1 MRAARLHAYGQ
12 PLALDEVPTPTPG
25 PGETLV
31 KIEGAGLCHSDLHV
45 IDGEI
50 RILPKLPHTLGHE
63 NAGTV
68 AAVGAGVRAVR
79 EGDAVAVFGGWGC
92 GFCPWCVRGDEQ
104 LCATPEWV
112 GLSRHDGGFADYLL
126 VPHERHLVKLDRLAP
141 REAASLTDAAL
152 TPYRAIQKAM
162 PALTPDAP
170 VLVIGLGGLGQYGVK
185 LLRLLTAS
193 PVIAVD
199 LVPAK
204 LDLARAYGAA
214 FTFDSRDPELA
225 SRIVAAGAGFGV
237 SAAFDFVGSD
247 ATLDLAARVTRPLG
261 RVVQIGLAG
270 GTARLKALENVRFE
284 VAFEVS
290 LWGNH
295 RELREV
301 VALAERG
308 DLTPVEQE
316 AVPLERIGEAVRR
329 LRAGEVPGRLVVT
342 PG

>member
-12 PLALDEVPTPTPG
+12 PLVLDEVPTPTPG

-31 KIEGAGLCHSDLHV
+31 RIEGAGLCHSDLHV

-79 EGDAVAVFGGWGC
+79 EGDPVAVFGGWGC

-126 VPHERHLVKLDRLAP
+126 VPHERHLVKLERLAP
-141 REAASLTDAAL
+141 RDAASLTDAAL

-199 LVPAK
+199 LAPAK

-214 FTFDSRDPELA
+214 LAFDAREPELA
-225 SRIVAAGAGFGV
+225 QRILAAGAGLGV
-237 SAAFDFVGSD
+237 SAAFDFVGTD

-270 GTARLKALENVRFE
+270 GAARLQVLDNVRFE

-295 RELREV
+295 RELHEV
-301 VALAERG
+301 IALAERG

-316 AVPLERIGEAVRR
+316 ALPLERIGEAVRR
-329 LRAGEVPGRLVVT
+329 LRAGEVAGRLVIT